1 MENFRY
7 ANATFETEVGLIQKS
22 EQRDGTE
29 FDGISSHSKKIRSVT
44 SFMSLYMCQLRIIE
58 EYNNSY
64 GTDNESVSM
73 ATTSFYSATGR
84 NDRLVK
90 FCSTSLRCNS
100 IEVKNQD

>member
-1 MENFRY
+1 MTLKHFQVSGSDPKIR
-7 ANATFETEVGLIQKS
+7 AAR
-22 EQRDGTE
+22 RDGIRWN
-29 FDGISSHSKKIRSVT
+29 FSHSQKIRSVT
-44 SFMSLYMCQLRIIE
+44 SFMSLYMCQLCITE
-58 EYNNSY
+58 QYNNIY